1 MKRCRGM
8 VLRAKVKHIYS
19 DGWPHHPL
27 NLFSLSKCERVF
39 YIDFKCLMTHQE
51 TSIKK
56 VLVVDDDPSNL
67 EVILDYVAET
77 NLEILYAPNAKTGLE
92 LVKSECPDLVIMDWE
107 MPVMN
112 GIEAIK
118 VLKADPETEEIPV
131 VMATGVMTQSR
142 DLSQALEVGA
152 VDFLRK
158 PFDRVE
164 FRARLG
170 ATLRLSESYREIK
183 RQNAEISEQ
192 RDQIVELN
200 AREKKLLQQ
209 QIEGKERELSSSA
222 LFDYQKNELLN
233 NLLKELDRLDIVTN
247 RMYAPDIKKIC
258 RQIRGASDLDKS
270 WNNFKL
276 HFDEVHPGF
285 FDEVNRKFP
294 GLTNNEQRT
303 CAYLRIGL
311 GNKEIALLTNVESGS
326 VRKALTRLKKKLD
339 LGRDQDLRD
348 YIKSL

>member
-1 MKRCRGM
+1 
-8 VLRAKVKHIYS
+8 
-19 DGWPHHPL
+19 
-27 NLFSLSKCERVF
+27 
-39 YIDFKCLMTHQE
+39 MTDS
-51 TSIKK
+51 TNTNKK
-56 VLVVDDDPSNL
+56 ILVVDDDPSNL
-67 EVILDYVAET
+67 EVILDFVAGT
-77 NLEILYAPNAKTGLE
+77 SQEIIYAPNAKTGLE
-92 LVKSECPDLVIMDWE
+92 LVKSEYPDLVIMDWE

-118 VLKADPETEEIPV
+118 LLKTDPETEEIPV
-131 VMATGVMTQSR
+131 IVATGVMTQSR

-158 PFDRVE
+158 PFDPVE
-164 FRARLG
+164 FRARLS

-183 RQNAEISEQ
+183 RKNLEISQ
-192 RDQIVELN
+192 QKDQIVELSS
-200 AREKKLLQQ
+200 REKELLQQ

-222 LFDYQKNELLN
+222 LFDFQKNELLN
-233 NLLKELDRLDIVTN
+233 NLLKELERLDIVTN
-247 RMYAPDIKKIC
+247 RLYAPDIKKIA
-258 RQIRGASDLDKS
+258 RQIKGASDLDKS

-285 FDEVNRKFP
+285 FDDISRKFP

-326 VRKALTRLKKKLD
+326 VRKALTRLKKKLE
-339 LGRDQDLRD
+339 LNAEQDLRD

>member
-1 MKRCRGM
+1 
-8 VLRAKVKHIYS
+8 
-19 DGWPHHPL
+19 
-27 NLFSLSKCERVF
+27 
-39 YIDFKCLMTHQE
+39 MTE
-51 TSIKK
+51 TANSNKK
-56 VLVVDDDPSNL
+56 ILVVDDDPSNL
-67 EVILDYVAET
+67 EVILDFVSGT
-77 NLEILYAPNAKTGLE
+77 NLEIIYAPNAKTGLD
-92 LVKSECPDLVIMDWE
+92 LVKSENPDLVIMDWE

-118 VLKADPETEEIPV
+118 LLKADPETEEIPV
-131 VMATGVMTQSR
+131 IVATGVMTQSR

-158 PFDRVE
+158 PFDPVE
-164 FRARLG
+164 FRARLS

-183 RQNAEISEQ
+183 RKNLEISRQ
-192 RDQIVELN
+192 KDQIVELS
-200 AREKKLLQQ
+200 AREKELLQQ

-222 LFDYQKNELLN
+222 LFDFQKNELLN
-233 NLLKELDRLDIVTN
+233 NLLKELERLDIVTN
-247 RMYAPDIKKIC
+247 RLYAPDIKKIS
-258 RQIRGASDLDKS
+258 RQIKGASDLDKS

-285 FDEVNRKFP
+285 FDDVHKKFP

-339 LGRDQDLRD
+339 LGIEQDLRD

>member
-1 MKRCRGM
+1 
-8 VLRAKVKHIYS
+8 
-19 DGWPHHPL
+19 
-27 NLFSLSKCERVF
+27 
-39 YIDFKCLMTHQE
+39 MTE
-51 TSIKK
+51 TANSNKK
-56 VLVVDDDPSNL
+56 ILVVDDDPSNL
-67 EVILDYVAET
+67 EVILDFVSGT
-77 NLEILYAPNAKTGLE
+77 NLEIIYAPNAGTGLE
-92 LVKSECPDLVIMDWE
+92 LVKSEYPDLVIMDWE

-118 VLKADPETEEIPV
+118 LLKADPETEEIPV
-131 VMATGVMTQSR
+131 IVATGVMTQSR

-158 PFDRVE
+158 PFDPVE
-164 FRARLG
+164 FRARLN
-170 ATLRLSESYREIK
+170 ATLRLSESYCEIK
-183 RQNAEISEQ
+183 RKNLEISRQ
-192 RDQIVELN
+192 KDQIVEMS
-200 AREKKLLQQ
+200 AREKELLQQ
-209 QIEGKERELSSSA
+209 QLEGKERELSSSA
-222 LFDYQKNELLN
+222 LFDFQKNELLN
-233 NLLKELDRLDIVTN
+233 NLLKELERLDIVTN
-247 RMYAPDIKKIC
+247 RLYAPDIKKIS
-258 RQIRGASDLDKS
+258 RQIKGASDLDKS

-285 FDEVNRKFP
+285 FDDVYKKFP

-339 LGRDQDLRD
+339 LGIEQDLRD